1 MKICFE
7 DVCDPERNEVL
18 YMKSNIRCNELSLSR
33 HRLANP
39 FSDSQMLDR
48 LKKNE
53 SIDLCNNHTI
63 KYVGNGYT
71 IIEPIDASK
80 KFSNS
85 TVIKSL
91 KKGQQKYRKTLDK
104 LSET

>member
-1 MKICFE
+1 
-7 DVCDPERNEVL
+7 
-18 YMKSNIRCNELSLSR
+18 MKSNVRCDKLPLSR
-33 HRLANP
+33 HQLANP
-39 FSDSQMLDR
+39 YFDSHMLDR

-53 SIDLCNNHTI
+53 STDLCNNYTI
-63 KYVGNGYT
+63 KYVGNEFSR
-71 IIEPIDASK
+71 IEPIDASK

-85 TVIKSL
+85 TALKSL